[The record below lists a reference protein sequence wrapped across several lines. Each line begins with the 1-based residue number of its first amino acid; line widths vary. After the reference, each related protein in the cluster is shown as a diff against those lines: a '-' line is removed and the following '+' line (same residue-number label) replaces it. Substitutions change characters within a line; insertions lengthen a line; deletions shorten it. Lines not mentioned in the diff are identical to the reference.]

1 VEGDVHDIG
10 KNIVATLLENHG
22 YEVVDLGKSVP
33 AARVVEAARR
43 EGAHAVGLSALMT
56 TTMAAMGRTV
66 ALLREAGLPVLTILG
81 GAVVTD
87 EYARRVGAD
96 AYAKDGMEAVRRLGE
111 LLSRKPGRGGAP
123 SPRRGEGRPGR

>member
-33 AARVVEAARR
+33 AGRIVEAAKR
-43 EGAHAVGLSALMT
+43 EGASVVGLSALMT

-66 ALLREAGLPVLTILG
+66 ALLREAGIPALTILG
-81 GAVVTD
+81 GAVVTE
-87 EYARRVGAD
+87 EYAERVGAD

-111 LLSRKPGRGGAP
+111 LLRRRNRKDDGP
-123 SPRRGEGRPGR
+123 SPRGRGRGARK